1 MMRGMKHAYRLIFVL
16 VIAYL
21 FTLALQPGTK
31 GFAVRAI
38 GLDIETK

>member
-1 MMRGMKHAYRLIFVL
+1 MMGGMKNAFHLIFVL

-31 GFAVRAI
+31 GLAVRAI
-38 GLDIETK
+38 GLEIETK

>member
-31 GFAVRAI
+31 GLAVRAI
-38 GLDIETK
+38 GLEIETK